1 MWLYLIVGALA
12 VVGLAGGAVMGG
24 VFTIVLLPI
33 AAIVLVGGLVYTAMG
48 RAGERQQSGGPAGA
62 GARGGGATQ
71 PPLPHSAPSQ
81 PGHVRTSPE
90 ALADAR
96 RVQQ

>member
-1 MWLYLIVGALA
+1 MWLYMIVGVL
-12 VVGLAGGAVMGG
+12 VLVGLAGGAVMGG
-24 VFTIVLLPI
+24 VFTLVLISIAVIVLL
-33 AAIVLVGGLVYTAMG
+33 GGLVYTAMG
-48 RAGERQQSGGPAGA
+48 RAGERRQ
-62 GARGGGATQ
+62 GGGGTQ
-71 PPLPHSAPSQ
+71 PPLPHSAPSE

>member
-1 MWLYLIVGALA
+1 MWLYLIVGALV

-24 VFTIVLLPI
+24 VFTIVLFPI
-33 AAIVLVGGLVYTAMG
+33 AAIVLIGGLVYTAMG
-48 RAGERQQSGGPAGA
+48 RAGERQQGGGSAGA
-62 GARGGGATQ
+62 GSTQ
-71 PPLPHSAPSQ
+71 PPLPHTAASE